1 MKVCMECRTQVVD
14 IRLSGG
20 IEKSALYAIVSDT
33 DIFYRHVLAE
43 LLLIGVLTSGE
54 IQSVASD
61 KISHS
66 RVCCRKLT
74 DNNG

>member
-43 LLLIGVLTSGE
+43 LLLIGAYVGRNSVSSIGQNQSLTSLLQE
-54 IQSVASD
+54 
-61 KISHS
+61 
-66 RVCCRKLT
+66 T
-74 DNNG
+74 D